1 MKILFLLH
9 NVEAAYVGRV
19 KAMFGTAVVK
29 ATTAV
34 PGNRFELQAMMDK
47 NEFDAAVVSNWEAA
61 SAIIGTKIKAPG
73 EQGQGKTLFDY
84 QGSCLVTSKGKRILI
99 INALQ
104 TLVTIPYQKFVT
116 ERFISKVTQPEKWH
130 PQTPFIWEQIKD
142 HQGFERALEYLES
155 SVAVAIDI
163 ETGANHRITE
173 IGFCGIKEFKDSYE
187 TCSFVIDLTSMEAV
201 HWMRKLC
208 MTKPPKVFHNGV
220 YDTTH
225 LLSWNT
231 PVWNWLF
238 DTLGF
243 MHSTYV
249 ELPRDLAFTAAM
261 YVRDVEFWKDEN
273 ASGNKEDQLRYNARD
288 VWATANVLVNWLATA
303 PEYAKRNYAL
313 KAPELSIAV
322 LCGLEGLQVDLHK
335 RAALRLEQQNVLDT
349 QKASIEK
356 MTWKGFNPNS
366 PQHMKLLFSAF
377 GATGATSTDAK
388 AREKLSEKNPIAA
401 RILAAIN
408 EWKKAAKL
416 VSTYLEA
423 PVYGSTMLYSF
434 NPFGTES
441 CRWSSA
447 KSHLF
452 QMEGAKYIHYGAQ
465 CQNMAPYAK
474 KMLRASEGWW
484 IMEVDKSASES
495 YCTAL
500 LSGSDELWD
509 AVHNAPDFHC
519 WNASLF
525 FGIPFDKLYDASTDT
540 VLQPAIRKLA
550 KPVNHGANYCMGPT
564 VLVETIGERKVF
576 EAKELLMDSY
586 KTHGNTAGLSAILGC
601 VSAKEIAAYL
611 LQCFH
616 AAYPTLS
623 GRWYPAVKRE
633 IAVTGV
639 LASPSGW
646 TRRFFGDVVKN
657 KLDANSAIAFGPQHL
672 SVMMLNRGLRHIFDD
687 LVGENFRLHA
697 QVHDSVLFSV
707 RVGHEHLAH
716 EVDKRLQTPLTYKGR
731 TLVIPNDVDPPKIY
745 WK

>member
-1 MKILFLLH
+1 MNLLFLLH
-9 NVEAAYVGRV
+9 KDEAPYVGRV
-19 KAMFGTAVVK
+19 KAMFGTAAVK

-34 PGNRFELQAMMDK
+34 PSNRFELQAMMDK
-47 NEFDAAVVSNWEAA
+47 NGVDAAVVSNWEAA
-61 SAIIGTKIKAPG
+61 SAIIGVKIKGPG
-73 EQGQGKTLFDY
+73 EMGQGKTLYDY
-84 QGSCLVTSKGKRILI
+84 QGSCLVSKNGKRILI

-116 ERFISKVTQPEKWH
+116 ERFITKVVRPELWH
-130 PQTPFIWEQIKD
+130 SQTPFIWEQIKD
-142 HQGFERALEYLES
+142 HKGFERALDYLES
-155 SVAVAIDI
+155 SVAIAIDI

-173 IGFCGIKEFKDSYE
+173 IGLCGIRVVGGLEE
-187 TCSFVIDLTSMEAV
+187 TCSFVIDLSSMEAV

-208 MTKPPKVFHNGV
+208 MTSPPKVFHNGV
-220 YDTTH
+220 YDNTH
-225 LLSWNT
+225 LLTWNT
-231 PVWNWLF
+231 PVNNWLF

-261 YVRDVEFWKDEN
+261 FVRDVEFWKDEN
-273 ASGNKEDQLRYNARD
+273 STGNKEDQLRYNARD
-288 VWATANVLVNWLATA
+288 VWATANVLINWLAVA
-303 PEYAKRNYAL
+303 PDWAKRNYAL

-322 LCGLEGLQVDLHK
+322 YMGLEGLQVDLAK
-335 RAALRLEQQNVLDT
+335 RAALRLEQQEILDSK
-349 QKASIEK
+349 KASIEK
-356 MTWKGFNPNS
+356 MTWAGFNPNS
-366 PQHMKLLFSAF
+366 PQHMKLLFSVF
-377 GATGATSTDAK
+377 GATGATTTDSK
-388 AREKLSEKNPIAA
+388 AREKLAEKNPIAA
-401 RILAAIN
+401 RILGAIN
-408 EWKKAAKL
+408 DWKKASKL

-423 PVYGSTMLYSF
+423 PVYGSSMLYSF

-441 CRWSSA
+441 CRWSSS

-452 QMEGAKYIHYGAQ
+452 QMEGSKYIHYGAQ

-484 IMEVDKSASES
+484 IMEIDKSASES

-500 LSGSDELWD
+500 LSESDELWN

-525 FGIPFDKLYDASTDT
+525 FGIPFDKLYDAATET
-540 VLQPAIRKLA
+540 VLQPSIRKLA

-564 VLVETIGERKVF
+564 VLVETIGEKKVY
-576 EAKELLMDSY
+576 EAKELLVGSY
-586 KTHGNTAGLSAILGC
+586 KTHGNIQGLNAILAC
-601 VSAKEIAAYL
+601 SSAKEIAGYL

-623 GRWYPAVKRE
+623 QKWYPAVKRE
-633 IAVTGV
+633 IAITGM
-639 LASPSGW
+639 LQSPSGW
-646 TRRFFGDVVKN
+646 TRKFFGDVVKN

-672 SVMMLNRGLRHIFDD
+672 SVMMLNRGLRQVFDD

-707 RVGHEHLAH
+707 RVGYEHLAL
-716 EVDKRLQTPLTYKGR
+716 EVDKMLQTSLHYKGR